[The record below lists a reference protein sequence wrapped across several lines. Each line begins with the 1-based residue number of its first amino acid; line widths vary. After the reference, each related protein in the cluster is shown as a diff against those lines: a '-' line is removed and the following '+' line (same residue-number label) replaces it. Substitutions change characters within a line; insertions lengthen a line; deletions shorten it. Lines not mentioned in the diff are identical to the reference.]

1 MRAGSLTTR
10 PIRIGAH
17 VHSHFGD
24 YRQQRGAW
32 ARAEEDGADAVFTLD
47 HFFPAAAPSRG
58 KQLECWTLLAAMAEV
73 TETVEI
79 GPLVTC
85 NSYRNPNLLADMART
100 VDNISGG
107 RLILG
112 IGAGWFR
119 RDYVEYGYEFGSVG
133 DRLRALEASLP
144 IIRERWRKLDP
155 PPEREIPL
163 LIGGTGEKVA
173 LRLVAQHADIWHC
186 LLTDSER
193 VRQKSGVLDEWCE
206 KVGRDPAHI
215 ERSCGGADVSDHLDE
230 LADAGVTLLTISIDG
245 PDYDLGPLREAV
257 AWRDARMRSRAET

>member
-1 MRAGSLTTR
+1 MRPGAVTPR

-24 YRQQRGAW
+24 YQQQRAAW
-32 ARAEEDGADAVFTLD
+32 ARAEELGVDAVFTLD
-47 HFFPAAAPSRG
+47 HFFPPAAPSRG

-73 TETVEI
+73 TQTVEL

-119 RDYVEYGYEFGSVG
+119 RDYVEYGYEFGTVG
-133 DRLRALEASLP
+133 DRLRALEASLE
-144 IIRERWRKLDP
+144 IIQDRWGKLDP
-155 PPEREIPL
+155 PPVRKIPL

-173 LRLVAQHADIWHC
+173 LRLVAEHADIWHC
-186 LLTDSER
+186 LETDPET
-193 VRQKSGVLDEWCE
+193 VRRKSAVLDEWCAR
-206 KVGRDPAHI
+206 VGREPGEI
-215 ERSCGGADVSDHLDE
+215 ERSCGGVDVVDHLDD
-230 LADAGVTLLTISIDG
+230 LARSGMTLFTVGIDG
-245 PDYDLGPLREAV
+245 PDYDMGALREAL
-257 AWRDARMRSRAET
+257 AWRDALTSAV